1 MYTYPVPAW
10 YRNDWASNDSYLK
23 LSKEKVAQ
31 SIEIA
36 QGVIIDYDA
45 IGRVVGIELLG
56 NVLVEEPDIALE

>member
-23 LSKEKVAQ
+23 LSKGKVVQ

-36 QGVIIDYDA
+36 QGVVIDIRRDWA
-45 IGRVVGIELLG
+45 RGG
-56 NVLVEEPDIALE
+56 NRIAG